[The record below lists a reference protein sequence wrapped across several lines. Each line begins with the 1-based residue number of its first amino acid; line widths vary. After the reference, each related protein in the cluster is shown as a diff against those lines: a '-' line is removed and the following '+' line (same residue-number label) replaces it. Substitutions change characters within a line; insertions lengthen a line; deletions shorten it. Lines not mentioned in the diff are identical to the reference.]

1 MIKLSRA
8 QVNSWRLSK
17 NHLAERALKRDMPRV
32 VSDACG
38 LQAQVLSGAALSLS
52 ARVDNI
58 TMEDVED
65 ALWKHWTLVKTW
77 AMRGTLHLLSS
88 YTLSTYVAAL
98 KTRHDLHGEK
108 ISYLIGPGPEDKKYE
123 ITKAE
128 QEQITKAIDNAL
140 NQHTLTRE
148 ELAHEIVKGT
158 KLRPILQSHL
168 LSGFGSLLQQ
178 AAHQGSL
185 IFGPS
190 QGAKVTFTRPDQW
203 LGRQDQPSSEQALR
217 TLLRQF
223 YSTYGPATF
232 EDFAHWW
239 GVSAPEAKPLEQ
251 LIAGELEQVEFD
263 HQPSKML
270 SHDVDQIYSIDEA
283 QSIRLVPS
291 WDTYV
296 MFYHPREFF
305 VSQAYRT
312 RIFRQIQG
320 NAPVL
325 LVDGIAAGTWEK
337 TRKRAGIEIIVRPF
351 EALSSAERRAVVEEA
366 GLLREFFGT
375 NVQLSFHP

>member
-1 MIKLSRA
+1 MRFVEDHLSRGYSKTNGDLPGLMIKLFRD

-17 NHLAERALKRDMPRV
+17 NHLAQRAPKRDMPLV

-38 LQAQVLSGAALSLS
+38 LQAQVLSGAALSLW
-52 ARVDNI
+52 ARVENI
-58 TMEDVED
+58 TIEDVED

-88 YTLSTYVAAL
+88 YSLSTYVAAL

-108 ISYLIGPGPEDKKYE
+108 FSYRIGPGPEDKEYE
-123 ITKAE
+123 ITRTEQDQITKAE
-128 QEQITKAIDNAL
+128 
-140 NQHTLTRE
+140 
-148 ELAHEIVKGT
+148 
-158 KLRPILQSHL
+158 
-168 LSGFGSLLQQ
+168 
-178 AAHQGSL
+178 
-185 IFGPS
+185 
-190 QGAKVTFTRPDQW
+190 
-203 LGRQDQPSSEQALR
+203 
-217 TLLRQF
+217 
-223 YSTYGPATF
+223 
-232 EDFAHWW
+232 DFAHCW
-239 GVSAPEAKPLEQ
+239 GVSAREATPLEQ

-270 SHDVDQIYSIDEA
+270 SRDVDQIYSIDEA
-283 QSIRLVPS
+283 ECIRLVPS

-337 TRKRAGIEIIVRPF
+337 TKKKAGIEIMVRPF
-351 EALSSAERRAVVEEA
+351 KALSSAQKRTVEEEG

-375 NVQLSFHP
+375 NVQLSFHT